1 MTTADLTT
9 DTKPAAGKRNW
20 LEIVS
25 AIWAWIFLAVLIV
38 FFSIAGEGFLS
49 LRNFQNILANMAI
62 LAILAFGQTF
72 VIIAAGIDL
81 STGFVMGMVSVVSAM
96 AMTSLPP
103 EWPLFLIVLVGA
115 LVGIGAALIAGL
127 VNGLLIARLNVP
139 PFIATLG
146 MFGIARGVGFL
157 LSDGMPI
164 PIQISNLGQ
173 LGNGYL
179 AYFHADT
186 GLSWFVRPGNLERTQ
201 LREVQ
206 SFVPFVVII
215 MLVLLLIAHIVLSR
229 TKFGLYT
236 YALGGSQEASLRA
249 GIPVV
254 RTLTSIYLVSATF
267 AALAGIV
274 YNLRFTNGAANAG
287 EALLLDSIAA
297 VVIGGA
303 SLFGGAGTVLGSL
316 IGALII
322 AVLANGLVIMA
333 INPFWQFI
341 AVGIVIIVA
350 VIIDQAR
357 EGVAHG

>member
-1 MTTADLTT
+1 MTTADLNN
-9 DTKPAAGKRNW
+9 DTQQFSEERNW
-20 LEIVS
+20 LDVLG
-25 AIWAWIFLAVLIV
+25 AVWAWIFLLVLIV
-38 FFSIAGEGFLS
+38 FFSVASDGFLS
-49 LRNFQNILANMAI
+49 LRNFQNILANMSI

-72 VIIAAGIDL
+72 VIISAGIDL
-81 STGFVMGMVSVVSAM
+81 STGYVMGMVAVVSAL

-103 EWPLFLIVLVGA
+103 EWPLLLIVLVGA
-115 LVGIGAALIAGL
+115 LVGIWAGLIAGL

-157 LSDGMPI
+157 LSNGMPV
-164 PIQISNLGQ
+164 PIQIPGLGH

-179 AYFHADT
+179 AYFHPDT
-186 GLSWFVRPGNLERTQ
+186 GLSWIFRPENLERTQ
-201 LREVQ
+201 MRDLQ
-206 SFVPFVVII
+206 SFVPFVVIF
-215 MLVLLLIAHIVLSR
+215 MLVLLAIAHFTLSR

-236 YALGGSQEASLRA
+236 YALGGNKEASLRA

-254 RTLTSIYLVSATF
+254 RTLTSIYLVSAIF
-267 AALAGIV
+267 AALAGIM

-287 EALLLDSIAA
+287 DALLLDSIAA

-303 SLFGGAGTVLGSL
+303 SLFGGAGTVFGTL

-341 AVGIVIIVA
+341 AVGVVIIVA

-357 EGVAHG
+357 EGVVRG